1 LGELLFDKL
10 DLNIPSNK
18 KKSTSIEILNEIE
31 YKHPIV
37 TKIIRYRTITKL
49 YSTYILGFQGLI
61 DNNNKIHTLFN
72 QTLTATGR
80 LSSSE
85 PNLQNIP
92 VRDEEGKSLR
102 KIFITRHND
111 GALVGA
117 DYSQI
122 ELRLLAHMSK
132 DETLIQAFNN
142 NIDIHALTASEV
154 FSVDIQE
161 VTLYMRRAA
170 KAVNFGIIYG
180 ISEYGL
186 AQNINCKIYEAKQY
200 IEKYFTRYPSIKQFM
215 QSNIDIAKKTG
226 FVTTIFNRRRKI
238 NELFVPRTRMFGERV
253 AMNMPLQG
261 SSADII
267 KLAMLGV
274 QNRLKKE
281 NLKSEL
287 ILQVHDELIID
298 AFISEK
304 EQVKKILTEEME
316 GAVNLAVPLTVGLG
330 SGKTWFDAK

>member
-1 LGELLFDKL
+1 MY
-10 DLNIPSNK
+10 DL
-18 KKSTSIEILNEIE
+18 
-31 YKHPIV
+31 HPIIPA
-37 TKIIRYRTITKL
+37 IIRYRKL
-49 YSTYILGFQGLI
+49 QKILATYIEPYKELVK
-61 DNNNKIHTLFN
+61 DNNDIINTIFN

-92 VRDEEGKSLR
+92 VRDDEGKGLR
-102 KIFITRHND
+102 KIFITRYND

-154 FSVDIQE
+154 FGVDIQE
-161 VTLYMRRAA
+161 VTPFMRRTA

-186 AQNINCKIYEAKQY
+186 AQNINCKIYEAKEY
-200 IEKYFTRYPSIKQFM
+200 IERYFLRYPSIKQFM
-215 QSNIDIAKKTG
+215 QNNIDIAKKTG
-226 FVTTIFNRRRKI
+226 YATSIFNRRRKI

-261 SSADII
+261 SASDII
-267 KLAMLGV
+267 KLAMV
-274 QNRLKKE
+274 NVFKALKE
-281 NLKSEL
+281 NNLKSKL

-298 AFISEK
+298 CPQDEITTVA
-304 EQVKKILTEEME
+304 KILKDNME
-316 GAVNLAVPLTVGLG
+316 NVVKLSVPLIVDVN
-330 SGKTWFDAK
+330 SGKTWYDC